1 MSFLETKAENLH
13 RGTHHYTGVSSSFL
27 WGCVVTA
34 RSCTFLGVC
43 VSSECALYQMDSGIQ
58 VVTVVIV
65 YVSLRLV
72 IMSSY
77 SVAFQNILPEIGLNT
92 DVLSISVILF
102 SEAFKTTRTSAPW
115 CCHLSAWG
123 WGPQSAACCCSGI
136 NEVFS
141 KHFLAHFSLWKH

>member
-1 MSFLETKAENLH
+1 M
-13 RGTHHYTGVSSSFL
+13 
-27 WGCVVTA
+27 
-34 RSCTFLGVC
+34 C

-102 SEAFKTTRTSAPW
+102 SEAFKTTRTSAP
-115 CCHLSAWG
+115 
-123 WGPQSAACCCSGI
+123 
-136 NEVFS
+136 
-141 KHFLAHFSLWKH
+141 